1 MKRLGLIIYW
11 EWITRVR
18 RRAFIIGTLLVP
30 VLLAFGVGFGVW
42 MENAEMEH
50 NKVLVVDLS
59 GMITYWDDARQVWL
73 PICPDCFPEREHVE
87 YRFRESPLSDEAFL
101 ESDFTS
107 MVLLDDGILQHGQ
120 AKNLYDKSP
129 SISAQNAME
138 RDLSSAIERFK
149 VKEELALDY
158 EAYKRLKTKVSL
170 VGEDIVTKDGNAT
183 GRSIIGFIFSLF
195 MFVQIMVY
203 GMHVMRGVIEE
214 KANRIVEVIISVV
227 KPMELLAGKI
237 IGIGLVGVT
246 QVVAL
251 SLLGFLVFQVGGQAL
266 EMSGLLTSAS
276 NEAVDLDLETWM
288 ASNDLLAFILDVNW
302 PLMIA
307 SAVVYFIAGFFM
319 YAALFAAIG
328 SAVEQESDAQYLMLP
343 AMLPLLASYVT
354 AAMAIENPEGQ
365 VAVIGSYVPLTAPIL
380 MLIRL
385 PLGVAWWE
393 LLLSMSGVI
402 VTAYAFV
409 KLSARIFRT
418 GILMHGKKVSAR
430 ELFRWMRHE

>member
-1 MKRLGLIIYW
+1 MNRLGLIIYR

-30 VLLAFGVGFGVW
+30 VLIAFGVGFGAW
-42 MENAEMEH
+42 MENAEMED
-50 NKVLVVDLS
+50 NKVLVVDMS
-59 GMITYWDDARQVWL
+59 GMITFWDEGREVWL
-73 PICPDCFPEREHVE
+73 PICPECFPERAHLV
-87 YRFRESPLSDEAFL
+87 YRFGDQALSDEAFL
-101 ESDFTS
+101 ASDFTS
-107 MVLLDDGILQHGQ
+107 MVLLDDAILQHGQ
-120 AKNLYDKSP
+120 AKNLYEKSP
-129 SISAQNAME
+129 SITAQSAIE
-138 RDLSSAIERFK
+138 RDLSAAIERFK
-149 VKEELALDY
+149 VKQELALDY
-158 EAYKRLKTKVSL
+158 EAYKRLKTKVNL
-170 VGEDIVTKDGNAT
+170 VGEDIITKDGNAT
-183 GRSIIGFIFSLF
+183 GRSIIGFVFSLF
-195 MFVQIMVY
+195 MFIQIMVY

-251 SLLGFLVFQVGGQAL
+251 TLLGFIAFQVGGQAL
-266 EMSGLLTSAS
+266 EMGGFLSSGT

-288 ASNDLLAFILDVNW
+288 ASNDLLAFILEVNW

-307 SAVVYFIAGFFM
+307 CAVVYFIAGFFM

-343 AMLPLLASYVT
+343 AMLPLFASYVT
-354 AAMAIENPEGQ
+354 AAMAIQNPEGQ
-365 VAVIGSYVPLTAPIL
+365 VAIIGSYVPLTAPIL

-393 LLLSMSGVI
+393 LVLSISGVL

-418 GILMHGKKVSAR
+418 GILMHGKKATAR
-430 ELFRWMRHE
+430 ELFRWLRHD

>member
-1 MKRLGLIIYW
+1 MKRLGLIIYR

-59 GMITYWDDARQVWL
+59 GMITLWDETREAWL
-73 PICPDCFPEREHVE
+73 PICTDCFPEREHLE
-87 YRFRESPLSDEAFL
+87 YRFRDTPLSDDAFL
-101 ESDFTS
+101 DSDFTS

-120 AKNLYDKSP
+120 AKNLYDKSL
-129 SISAQNAME
+129 SISAQSAME
-138 RDLSSAIERFK
+138 RDLSAAIERFK

>member
-1 MKRLGLIIYW
+1 MSRLGLIIYR

-30 VLLAFGVGFGVW
+30 VLLAFGVGFGAW
-42 MENAEMEH
+42 MENAEMED

-59 GMITYWDDARQVWL
+59 GMITFWDGTREAWL
-73 PICPDCFPEREHVE
+73 PICPDCFPEREHLE
-87 YRFRESPLSDEAFL
+87 YRFRDTPLNDEAFL
-101 ESDFTS
+101 ESEFS
-107 MVLLDDGILQHGQ
+107 CMVLLDDGILQHGQ

-129 SISAQNAME
+129 SINAQSAME
-138 RDLSSAIERFK
+138 RDLSAAIERFK

-195 MFVQIMVY
+195 MFIQIMVY

-246 QVVAL
+246 QVIAL

-266 EMSGLLTSAS
+266 EVSGLLTSAS
-276 NEAVDLDLETWM
+276 NDAVDLDLETWM

-307 SAVVYFIAGFFM
+307 AAVVYFIAGFFM

-343 AMLPLLASYVT
+343 AMLPLLASYLT
-354 AAMAIENPEGQ
+354 AAMAIQNPEGQ
-365 VAVIGSYVPLTAPIL
+365 VAIIGSYVPLTAPIL

-393 LLLSMSGVI
+393 LLLSMLGVV

-409 KLSARIFRT
+409 KFSARIFRT
-418 GILMHGKKVSAR
+418 GILMHGKKVGAR

>member
-1 MKRLGLIIYW
+1 MKRLGLIIYR

>member
-1 MKRLGLIIYW
+1 MKRLGLIIYR

-101 ESDFTS
+101 ESDFTA

>member
-1 MKRLGLIIYW
+1 MKRLGLIIYR

-87 YRFRESPLSDEAFL
+87 YRFRESPFSDEAFL

-120 AKNLYDKSP
+120 AKNLYDKYP

-266 EMSGLLTSAS
+266 KMSGLLTSAS

-343 AMLPLLASYVT
+343 AMLPLLASYAT
-354 AAMAIENPEGQ
+354 AALAIENPEGQ

>member
-1 MKRLGLIIYW
+1 MKRLGLIIYR

-30 VLLAFGVGFGVW
+30 VLLALAVGFGVW

-59 GMITYWDDARQVWL
+59 GMITLWDETREAWL
-73 PICPDCFPEREHVE
+73 PICPDCFPEREHLE
-87 YRFRESPLSDEAFL
+87 YRFRDAPLSDEAFL
-101 ESDFTS
+101 ESDFSS

-120 AKNLYDKSP
+120 AKNLYDKSL
-129 SISAQNAME
+129 SISAQSAIE
-138 RDLSSAIERFK
+138 RDLSAAIERFK

-170 VGEDIVTKDGNAT
+170 IGEDIVTKDGNAT

-195 MFVQIMVY
+195 MFMQIMVY

-246 QVVAL
+246 QVIAL
-251 SLLGFLVFQVGGQAL
+251 ALLGFLVFQVGGQAL
-266 EMSGLLTSAS
+266 EMSGLLKSAS

-288 ASNDLLAFILDVNW
+288 ASNDVLAFILDVNW

-343 AMLPLLASYVT
+343 AMLPLLASYLT
-354 AAMAIENPEGQ
+354 AAMAIQNPEGQ

-393 LLLSMSGVI
+393 LLLSMSGVV

>member
-1 MKRLGLIIYW
+1 MKRLGLIIYR

-30 VLLAFGVGFGVW
+30 VLLAFAVGFGAW
-42 MENAEMEH
+42 MENAEMED

-59 GMITYWDDARQVWL
+59 GMITLWDDTREAWL
-73 PICPDCFPEREHVE
+73 PICPDCFPEREHLE
-87 YRFRESPLSDEAFL
+87 YRFRDTPLNDEAFL
-101 ESDFTS
+101 ESDFS
-107 MVLLDDGILQHGQ
+107 CMVLLDDGILQHGQ
-120 AKNLYDKSP
+120 AKNLYDKSL
-129 SISAQNAME
+129 SISAQSAIE
-138 RDLSSAIERFK
+138 RDLSAAIERFK

-158 EAYKRLKTKVSL
+158 EVYKRLKTKVSL

-195 MFVQIMVY
+195 MFIQIMVY

-246 QVVAL
+246 QVIAL

-266 EMSGLLTSAS
+266 ELSGLLTSAS

-307 SAVVYFIAGFFM
+307 SALVYFIAGFFM

-343 AMLPLLASYVT
+343 AMLPLLASYLT
-354 AAMAIENPEGQ
+354 AAMAIQNPEGQ
-365 VAVIGSYVPLTAPIL
+365 VAVIGSFVPLTAPIL

-393 LLLSMSGVI
+393 LVLSMSGVV